1 MLKIDRYPVP
11 FWYVKIE
18 SVSPL
23 NYLAWRLEHRA
34 AMPSTKED
42 GTALAGELSSMS
54 EPENNEDADTNGTPT
69 KLCSECG
76 KESDKL
82 MKCRDCKCIWYC
94 NAACQ
99 KRHWKEHKKECK
111 LIKKGLQKRGGK
123 LDLGT
128 EEDIVPLGKLT
139 PREECPICMRVLPI
153 RAKLQTYHACCGK
166 RVCRSCDYQHEI
178 KSGGGGRRTCA
189 FCRTAVPKSG
199 EEIMVQLRKRVEL
212 QDPAALYNLALWY
225 DKGRYGLPVDQTRCI
240 ELLRESADL
249 EYPPAL
255 GILGVFHKFGQMGL
269 EENLEEAIKYTEK
282 AAEGGDLDAR
292 YNLGCAVYANG
303 DHVAAMRHWRQ
314 SAPGGLKASMG
325 ALIECFEEGSL
336 HHGDLAKSLQ
346 AFHRAR
352 AEMKSEDRDQYIKHL
367 KGTGKYDESMDS

>member
-1 MLKIDRYPVP
+1 M
-11 FWYVKIE
+11 
-18 SVSPL
+18 VSSKQDST
-23 NYLAWRLEHRA
+23 A
-34 AMPSTKED
+34 AATEQL
-42 GTALAGELSSMS
+42 GSMS
-54 EPENNEDADTNGTPT
+54 IGESAERKENDTEPSPKNGTEAK
-69 KLCSECG
+69 KLCSACE
-76 KESDKL
+76 KETDTLK
-82 MKCRDCKCIWYC
+82 MCNGCQCVWYC
-94 NAACQ
+94 DKKCQ
-99 KRHWKEHKKECK
+99 NKHRKEHKKECR
-111 LIKKGLQKRGGK
+111 LIKKELDKRGGK